1 MAIAKEIT
9 LDTTGGVA
17 AYHYVASAN
26 IDRVSKFVTA
36 SVVSYVSAETYK
48 AGKQPVSY
56 AQQVTIQGLPA
67 DGQDLFAFVEAELI
81 KAAPETD
88 TASLIIAPYQMNR
101 YMLAGGE
108 IVE

>member
-17 AYHYVASAN
+17 AYHYVSSVSL
-26 IDRVSKFVTA
+26 DRMNKFVTA
-36 SVVSYVSAETYK
+36 TVVSYVSAETFK
-48 AGKQPVSY
+48 AGKQPVSFP
-56 AQQVTIQGLPA
+56 QPVSIQGFPA
-67 DGQDLFAFVEAELI
+67 DGQDGFAFVEQELI
-81 KAAPETD
+81 KPEPEGDSSAVVTM
-88 TASLIIAPYQMNR
+88 PYQASR